1 MEIRNVD
8 QSCGGEL
15 RERLAAIVASS
26 DDAIIGKTLDGI
38 ITSWNA
44 GAERMYGYSA
54 AEMVGRSLSLLFPPD
69 RAGELQP
76 ILGRLRQGERIDHYE
91 TKRVRKDGVVIDV
104 SISVSPIKNSEGVVT
119 GAATVAR
126 DITERNR
133 AETALLDMMTRLHR
147 SERMEM
153 AGELAGWIAHD
164 FNNLLGAI
172 LGYAELIAQD
182 PVAKPTVRSDARQ
195 IQAAAER
202 ASRLTTDLLSF
213 SRRNPGRPGTVDLN
227 AVIAS
232 ARDLMS
238 ASVGSLVD
246 LRLDPAPALP
256 GVVADAGQVELVLFN
271 LVVNARDAMPG
282 GGSLAIRTGVAELSQ
297 HVSLTGLVRP
307 GRYVE
312 LVVSDTG
319 VGMSSDVAARIF
331 ERFFTTKPPGQ
342 GTGLGLAT
350 VHRIIAQANGAISV
364 NTAEGA
370 GTTIHI
376 YLPAGGPE
384 TAVNGTRTAR
394 AAPADAM
401 SAGPGPRATIMVV
414 DDEPAVLALTS
425 RILRRDG
432 YATLEAGSGEEALSL
447 ASCHDFQLLL
457 TDAVM
462 PRMPGPELVGL
473 MREMK
478 PDVRVMYMSGYSRD
492 VLNQEHIAGGQLLL
506 VDKPFTAATLLDKVQ
521 TALSTAY

>member
-1 MEIRNVD
+1 METASIGP
-8 QSCGGEL
+8 SCDGEP
-15 RERLAAIVASS
+15 RERLAAIVASC
-26 DDAIIGKTLDGI
+26 DDAIIGKTLDGVV
-38 ITSWNA
+38 TSWNA
-44 GAERMYGYSA
+44 GAERMYGYTA
-54 AEMVGRSLSLLFPPD
+54 EEMVGRNISRLLPAD

-76 ILGRLRQGERIDHYE
+76 ILDRLRQGERIDHYE
-91 TKRVRKDGVVIDV
+91 TKRVRKDGVVVDA
-104 SISVSPIKNSEGVVT
+104 SISVSPIKNSEGAVT

-133 AETALLDMMTRLHR
+133 ADTALLEMVTRLHR

-153 AGELAGWIAHD
+153 AAELAGWIAHD
-164 FNNLLGAI
+164 FNNLLSAI

-182 PVAKPTVRSDARQ
+182 PACKPTAASDARQ
-195 IQAAAER
+195 IRAAAQR

-213 SRRNPGRPGTVDLN
+213 SRRNPGRPELVNLN
-227 AVIAS
+227 AVIAG
-232 ARDLMS
+232 AGDLMS
-238 ASVGSLVD
+238 ASVGRLVD

-256 GVVADAGQVELVLFN
+256 GVVADEGQIELVLFN

-282 GGSLAIRTGVAELSQ
+282 GGTVTIRTGVADLTQ
-297 HVSLTGLVRP
+297 HVSPTVPVRP

-319 VGMSSDVAARIF
+319 VGMSPDVAARIF

-342 GTGLGLAT
+342 GTGLGLAA
-350 VHRIIAQANGAISV
+350 VHRIITQADGGLSV

-370 GTTIHI
+370 GTAIHV
-376 YLPAGGPE
+376 YLPAAAPQG
-384 TAVNGTRTAR
+384 AANGTRTAQ
-394 AAPADAM
+394 AVADLTPAEA
-401 SAGPGPRATIMVV
+401 GPRATIMVV

-432 YATLEAGSGEEALSL
+432 YATLEARSGEEALSL
-447 ASCHDFQLLL
+447 ASSHDFQLLL

-462 PRMPGPELVGL
+462 PRMPGPELAGL

-492 VLNQEHIAGGQLLL
+492 VLNQEHIAEGELLL

-521 TALSTAY
+521 TALSTTR

>member
-1 MEIRNVD
+1 METASVD
-8 QSCGGEL
+8 PSCGGEL
-15 RERLAAIVASS
+15 SERLAAIVASS
-26 DDAIIGKTLDGI
+26 NDAIIGKTLDGV

-44 GAERMYGYSA
+44 GAERMYLYTA
-54 AEMVGRSLSLLFPPD
+54 EEMVGRNISRLFPAD

-76 ILGRLRQGERIDHYE
+76 ILDRLRRGERIDHYE

-104 SISVSPIKNSEGVVT
+104 SISVSPVKNSDGVVT

-133 AETALLDMMTRLHR
+133 AETALLEMMTRLRR

-182 PVAKPTVRSDARQ
+182 PASKPTAQSDARQ

-213 SRRNPGRPGTVDLN
+213 SRRNPGRPEMVDLN
-227 AVIAS
+227 AVIAG

-238 ASVGSLVD
+238 ASVAGVVD
-246 LRLDPAPALP
+246 LRLDLATTLP
-256 GVVADAGQVELVLFN
+256 GVMADESQLELVLFN

-282 GGSLAIRTGVAELSQ
+282 GGTVTIRTGVADLAQ
-297 HVSLTGLVRP
+297 HVSQTGPVRP

-319 VGMSSDVAARIF
+319 VGMRSDVAARIF

-350 VHRIIAQANGAISV
+350 VQRIVTQAGGGISV
-364 NTAEGA
+364 NTADGA
-370 GTTIHI
+370 GTAIHV
-376 YLPAGGPE
+376 YLPAGAPE
-384 TAVNGTRTAR
+384 AAANGTRTAQVIPAA
-394 AAPADAM
+394 AAPADTA
-401 SAGPGPRATIMVV
+401 PRATIMVV

-432 YATLEAGSGEEALSL
+432 YAILEANSGEEALSL
-447 ASCHDFQLLL
+447 ASSHDFQLLL

-462 PRMPGPELVGL
+462 PRMPGPELAGL

-492 VLNQEHIAGGQLLL
+492 VLNQEHIAEGELLL

-521 TALSTAY
+521 TALR